1 MNPSNPTRQNP
12 AHPLHDNVAEPLPVP
27 LRFEAGEGDEH
38 LHTHGSIEAVLETAG
53 FRQDE
58 IRAIYYGNWLRD
70 YSQLVDPKLVR
81 APDMP
86 KRFPDVLSREAITQI
101 VDVLAVRAFTDLMKI
116 DRSRFIVTPQ
126 RLGVYRASEH
136 IDNPRAVNPKPDD
149 PKARDADFDDWM
161 LPDDPVL
168 QVDPETSMK
177 RYLQRSVDLM
187 TADLDITVQAG
198 PSSTDGLRAM
208 GAALHILED
217 FFAHSNFVELSLIKL
232 GHTDV
237 LPWTSETECRHRL
250 PLVTG
255 SFGGSDI
262 IASLAAPLGKI
273 LFENNEKPFEAI
285 QPGARYERDQIL
297 LILLGEHPD
306 ERLLQGYQDF
316 LSARDGWA
324 RLSFSE
330 QVERFYAFIATPGRL
345 LGNAIGSV
353 MQSLMTFLSNSI
365 DDVQTGLGDDPNT
378 NGSTDPSHSQLAK
391 DHAEHPLHD
400 LAALMAKKA
409 VLEVGRA
416 VLGQWRGTP
425 DTDHPSQVAARFFS
439 HAMDT
444 DWQDTLVRE
453 WAEANPEQV
462 RRAALKSELDQFH
475 LRIQGDA
482 TEALQKFERSSG
494 NFLDTFFESTS
505 LSDLWNRIT
514 GK

>member
-1 MNPSNPTRQNP
+1 MNPQDPTRHQP
-12 AHPLHDNVAEPLPVP
+12 AHDQHDNIAEPLPVP

-38 LHTHGSIEAVLETAG
+38 RHTHGSIEAVLETAG
-53 FRQDE
+53 FRKDE

-86 KRFPDVLSREAITQI
+86 KRFPDLLSREALTQI
-101 VDVLAVRAFTDLMKI
+101 VDVLAVKAFTDLMKI

-126 RLGVYRASEH
+126 RLGVYRAAEH
-136 IDNPRAVNPKPDD
+136 IDNPRAINPTPAN
-149 PKARDADFDDWM
+149 PKARDADFDDWT
-161 LPDDPVL
+161 LRDDPIL

-187 TADLDITVQAG
+187 AADLDIAVEAG

-237 LPWTSETECRHRL
+237 LPWTSEADCRHRL

-273 LFENNEKPFEAI
+273 LFPNKDKPFEAL
-285 QPGARYERDQIL
+285 QPGVRYERDQIIQ
-297 LILLGEHPD
+297 ILLSEHPD
-306 ERLLQGYQDF
+306 ENLLRAFEEF
-316 LSARDGWA
+316 LKARDGWA
-324 RLSFSE
+324 LLPFSE

-345 LGNAIGSV
+345 LSNAVGSV
-353 MQSLMTFLSNSI
+353 LLGLMAMLGNSI
-365 DDVQTGLGDDPNT
+365 DDLQTGLGDDPHT

-391 DHAEHPLHD
+391 DHAEHPLHEP
-400 LAALMAKKA
+400 AALLARHA
-409 VLEVGRA
+409 VLQVGKA
-416 VLGQWRGTP
+416 VLGQWHSADETE
-425 DTDHPSQVAARFFS
+425 HPSQVAARFFA
-439 HAMDT
+439 HAMDI

-453 WAEANPEQV
+453 WADAHPEQV
-462 RRAALKSELDQFH
+462 KRATLKNELDQLH
-475 LRIQGDA
+475 RHIQSHA
-482 TEALQKFERSSG
+482 SEALQQFEHSSD
-494 NFLDTFFESTS
+494 NFLDTFFKSTS
-505 LSDLWNRIT
+505 LSDLWKKIT